1 MSAGGLTTPQ
11 PMPPVAPPAVKT
23 QETKPAS
30 NKAKK
35 AGATKSPPPA
45 GKKTEGKRPSGEGQ
59 AVRESLSLLQ
69 EESLMIDELRIK
81 LATTGSIPNRSELL
95 RAGIRVLSEM
105 KPDDLAQVLERVP
118 KLRPGRPT

>member
-1 MSAGGLTTPQ
+1 
-11 PMPPVAPPAVKT
+11 
-23 QETKPAS
+23 
-30 NKAKK
+30 
-35 AGATKSPPPA
+35 
-45 GKKTEGKRPSGEGQ
+45 
-59 AVRESLSLLQ
+59 
-69 EESLMIDELRIK
+69 MIDELRIK